1 MPLCYVGLFVFALEY
16 KNAPGF
22 KYNRALVVNVQKS

>member
-1 MPLCYVGLFVFALEY
+1 MPLCEEGLFVLALEY
-16 KNAPGF
+16 KDAPGF